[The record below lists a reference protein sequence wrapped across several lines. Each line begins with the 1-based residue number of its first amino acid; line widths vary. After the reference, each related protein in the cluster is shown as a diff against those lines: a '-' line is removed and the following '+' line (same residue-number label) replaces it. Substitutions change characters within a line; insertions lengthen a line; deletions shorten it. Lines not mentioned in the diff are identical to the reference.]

1 MTHIHDEPLFADEDE
16 SGSTVAGPAPDDT
29 PGWPILVVDDDA
41 DVHRAT
47 TLVLRGLIIE
57 GKPLTLLH
65 AHSASEAEAILQQH
79 PDIAVILLDVVMES
93 DHAGLQ
99 LVQRIRSD
107 LNNPL
112 VRIILRTGQPGYA
125 PELDTIR
132 DYDINDYKTKTELT
146 RIRLFTSLTTALR
159 TYRQMREQEDM
170 RIGLETVV
178 RASTELTKLQGMQR
192 FADGVVRQL
201 SVLLGVSP
209 EGLICAED
217 GDQNVHAPARVIA
230 AAGHFSHLINQP
242 LESLPPVVSQLLA
255 RCLHEKRSL
264 EDGGLAL
271 YFPTD
276 NQRGLAAYLE
286 LQRPLLDTDQHLLQV
301 FCSSMSVGF
310 DNVILYSRMREQ
322 AYTDPLLNI
331 PNLNQL
337 LEWLRDPLLVC
348 DSNTLA
354 IVDLDDFSSIND
366 TLGHEFGDDLL
377 HVVYARLQQLGDSR
391 IARIGS
397 DIFALLGPRD
407 VLTPANL
414 QALFADAFDA
424 GREPVRLS
432 ATSGLVQLENRTPGG
447 SELLKDAHLVL
458 KQTKMSQRGTAEYFS
473 PQLGL
478 EARERMRLL
487 TSLRE
492 AFNQTQLFLMY
503 QPKID
508 LRSGATSGFE
518 ALLRWRNASG
528 DMIPPDRFIPLAE
541 KSGMIVAI
549 GLFVMRS
556 ACRCITR
563 LHQQGHTGLSM
574 AINVSQVQLKEAD
587 FIEQLQHIMADTGV
601 NPAAIEL
608 EITESMAADDLTF
621 IVGRLQQ
628 IRNLGVRIAIDDFGT
643 GFSSLSVLRHLPAT
657 RLKIDRAFV
666 NELNSDDSIAR
677 MVVSLG
683 HSLNLQITAEGVE
696 TEEQQQQL
704 LQLGCDEG
712 QGWLYSPALPETGLE
727 DWLTKSLPSP

>member
-1 MTHIHDEPLFADEDE
+1 MTHTHDEPLFADDDE
-16 SGSTVAGPAPDDT
+16 SGTDITSPTPDET
-29 PGWPILVVDDDA
+29 PGWPVLVVDDDA

-65 AHSASEAEAILQQH
+65 AHSAGEAEDILQQH

-201 SVLLGVSP
+201 SVLLGVNP
-209 EGLICAED
+209 EGLICAEE
-217 GDQNVHAPARVIA
+217 GDQHRHAPARVIA

-242 LESLPPVVSQLLA
+242 LEHLPTVVSQLLT
-255 RCLHEKRSL
+255 RCLQEKRSL
-264 EDGGLAL
+264 EENGLAL

-377 HVVYARLQQLGDSR
+377 HVVYARLQQLGDCR

-397 DIFALLGPRD
+397 DIFALLGHRD

-432 ATSGLVQLENRTPGG
+432 ATSGLVPLANRTPGG

-473 PQLGL
+473 PQLGQ

-508 LRSGATSGFE
+508 LRSGTTSGFE
-518 ALLRWRNASG
+518 ALLRWRNANG

-556 ACRCITR
+556 ACRCIAR

-587 FIEQLQHIMADTGV
+587 FIEQLEHIMTETGV

-621 IVGRLQQ
+621 IVSRLQQ

-696 TEEQQQQL
+696 TAEQQQQL
-704 LQLGCDEG
+704 IQLGCDEG

-727 DWLTKSLPSP
+727 DWLRKSLPSP